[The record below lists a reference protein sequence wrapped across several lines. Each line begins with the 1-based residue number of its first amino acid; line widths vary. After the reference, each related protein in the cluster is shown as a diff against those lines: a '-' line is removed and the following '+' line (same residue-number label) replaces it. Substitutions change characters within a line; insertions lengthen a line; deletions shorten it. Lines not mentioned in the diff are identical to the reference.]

1 MMKRF
6 ILLAVLLNVTLLN
19 VSAQQTRKIS
29 GGLRVGMGAS
39 DIFYK
44 PFDAKPRLQ
53 NYQMAAFVDIP
64 VQDVYA
70 ISTGLEWTQKGSFKP
85 VIGSEESIKRR
96 ADYLQIPIYFSLLE
110 KKTRFDFGIYGGYA
124 LNGKE
129 ILFENN
135 KPTQNIIDILN
146 ADKNNYVTIRR
157 YDVGMGVRLGYVLS
171 RFDFLLQTQIGFV
184 KLERNLPVYVWAK
197 PLGLV
202 RANETFFTG
211 RNFSV
216 GFSVGYRIWK

>member
-1 MMKRF
+1 MKRF
-6 ILLAVLLNVTLLN
+6 FLLIAFLNLGLLHLN
-19 VSAQQTRKIS
+19 AQQTRKIS

-44 PFDAKPRLQ
+44 QFDAKPRLQ
-53 NYQMAAFVDIP
+53 NYQIAAFVDIP

-85 VIGSEESIKRR
+85 VIGSEESIKRS
-96 ADYLQIPIYFSLLE
+96 ADYLQIPIYFSFLE
-110 KKTRFDFGIYGGYA
+110 RKMRFDVGVYGGYA

-129 ILFENN
+129 ILFEND
-135 KPTQNIIDILN
+135 KPTQNIIDILDGN
-146 ADKNNYVTIRR
+146 RDNYVTIRR
-157 YDVGMGVRLGYVLS
+157 YDAGMGIRIGYTLS
-171 RFDFLLQTQIGFV
+171 RFDFLLQTQIGLV

-202 RANETFFTG
+202 RANEEFYSG